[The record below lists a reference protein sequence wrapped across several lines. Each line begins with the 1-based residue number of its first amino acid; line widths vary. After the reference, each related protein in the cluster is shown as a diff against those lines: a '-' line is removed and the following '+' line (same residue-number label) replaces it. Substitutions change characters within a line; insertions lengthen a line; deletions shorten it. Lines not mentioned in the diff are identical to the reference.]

1 MVPVG
6 CDVEPFARVLVAAIT
21 VFAGA
26 SLTIT
31 SSSSSSSL
39 CPSLSLVMTVVNA
52 EIRIINKARRF
63 S

>member
-31 SSSSSSSL
+31 SSSSSL